1 MGLQTDMAIH
11 SSIIAWEVPG
21 TDKPGDHGVPKERHD
36 WATKQQETDIFEKQ
50 LIV

>member
-21 TDKPGDHGVPKERHD
+21 TDKPGDHGVPKEWD
-36 WATKQQETDIFEKQ
+36 MIEQ
-50 LIV
+50 LNNKKLTYLRNS